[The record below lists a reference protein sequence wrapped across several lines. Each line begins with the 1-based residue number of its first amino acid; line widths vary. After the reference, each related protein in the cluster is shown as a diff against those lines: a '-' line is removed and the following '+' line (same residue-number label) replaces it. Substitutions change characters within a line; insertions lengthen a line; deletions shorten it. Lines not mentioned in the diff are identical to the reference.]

1 LSKQKL
7 PQGGSVEFLIAPDS
21 FKGSLSAPQ
30 AARAI
35 ASGLKRALPQVATRE
50 LPLADGGE
58 GSAETLRAALGGERV
73 EVGVQDPLGRSV
85 RACYVLL
92 DGGRVAA
99 IEVAQASGLTRLNPD
114 GRDPLRASSYG
125 TGELLSHALDR
136 GVEAI
141 WVGLGG
147 SATVDGGLGLACAL
161 GARGVDDK
169 GQDVPPNGRGLVDLD
184 GLDLRRLDPRLQHVQ
199 VVALCDVDNTLCG
212 PQGARLFM
220 AQKGADAALSAQ
232 LDAAL
237 ARWAQVLLACT
248 GRDVAA
254 LQGAGA
260 AGGLGAGLAALLGA
274 ELVSGAQF
282 VLEHS
287 GFERVLAE
295 TYLVV
300 TGEGRVDEQTA
311 HGKLVAAVAQCAKR
325 HGVPVV
331 VLCGS
336 KGEDL
341 QALYDMGVDAVFSI
355 IQHPCDE
362 TQALERAAAWL
373 EEGAYSLGQ
382 VLKLAGCPTRRSPVR
397 R

>member
-1 LSKQKL
+1 MTATTKI
-7 PQGGSVEFLIAPDS
+7 LIAPDA

-35 ASGLKRALPQVATRE
+35 ASGLKRALPQAATRE

-58 GSAETLRAALGGERV
+58 GSAETLRAALGGDHV
-73 EVGVQDPLGRSV
+73 EVEAQDPLGRSV
-85 RACYVLL
+85 RARYVLL

-99 IEVAQASGLTRLNPD
+99 IEVAQASGLTRLTPD
-114 GRDPLRASSYG
+114 ERDPLRASSYG
-125 TGELLSHALDR
+125 TGELLSHALDQGAR
-136 GVEAI
+136 EV

-161 GARGVDDK
+161 GARAVDDK
-169 GQDVPPNGRGLVDLD
+169 GQSVPPNGRGLVDLD
-184 GLDLRRLDPRLQHVQ
+184 GLDLRGLDPRLQHVQ

-232 LDAAL
+232 LDGAL

-248 GRDVAA
+248 GRDGAA

-282 VLEHS
+282 ILEHS
-287 GFERVLAE
+287 GFERALVG
-295 TYLVV
+295 THLVV
-300 TGEGRVDEQTA
+300 TGEGRVDLQTA
-311 HGKLVAAVAQCAKR
+311 RGKLVATVARYAKQ

-331 VLCGS
+331 VFCGS
-336 KGEDL
+336 KGDHL
-341 QALYDMGVDAVFSI
+341 QALYDMGVDAVFPI

-362 TQALERAAAWL
+362 DQALERAAAWL
-373 EEGAYSLGQ
+373 EEGAYSLGK
-382 VLKLAGCPTRRSPVR
+382 VLNSW
-397 R
+397 